1 VSMPPL
7 AEWLRWMRE
16 MPGAFRG
23 EPQGIGPPAGSV
35 RVRAVVAD
43 LWETLTGSAAEE
55 SWLAAF
61 EPTACD
67 ARERNR
73 LRFVLAACHLLWQPF
88 FKEGWLAARSE
99 HSRQLG
105 AFLVQTVSVLA
116 GVASADSLAKDE
128 ERCEELVRRA
138 IGAFGLRLPGESAAQ
153 AKDRLTQVDS
163 VERRRLLSE
172 VAKRQEKLRREAEIR
187 RKAEEEAASKVSRE

>member
-1 VSMPPL
+1 MP
-7 AEWLRWMRE
+7 A
-16 MPGAFRG
+16 AFRG
-23 EPQGIGPPAGSV
+23 EPEGVGSGQGTV

-43 LWETLTGSAAEE
+43 LWETLTGTPPDET
-55 SWLAAF
+55 WLLAF
-61 EPTACD
+61 D
-67 ARERNR
+67 AKAGDVHERNR
-73 LRFVLAACHLLWQPF
+73 LRLVLAACHLLWQPF
-88 FKEGWLAARSE
+88 FRDGWLAARPE
-99 HSRQLG
+99 HGRQLR
-105 AFLVQTVSVLA
+105 AFLVQTVSMLA
-116 GVASADSLAKDE
+116 GVTPADSLAKDE

-138 IGAFGLRLPGESAAQ
+138 VGAFGLRLPGESVAE